1 MRQAYGLKA
10 LDEERGEVTSNA
22 RRAYTKRIPEG
33 NHSLIFQRVPIQRLD
48 GHMLSDVASP

>member
-22 RRAYTKRIPEG
+22 RRAYAKRNPEG